1 MTIPLRT
8 RPELLGRKLG
18 MAQFFNEEGNAIPV
32 TVIELTE
39 NIITDI
45 KTPAKHGYSA
55 VQIGSNVKK
64 EKHLNKPLIG
74 NLKKKNLPYFSLLK
88 EFRVQPQELD
98 SYKTGEIID
107 SSKILTPK
115 EYVDVCGIS
124 IGKGFQGMV
133 KLYNKHRGPKS
144 HGSKS
149 YRSPGSIGGHTFPGR
164 VFPGKK
170 MPSRMGNEKVT
181 VRNLLVVEFDKDKN
195 LVLLRGAVPGVEGT
209 LITIKPS
216 IKKWNQANS

>member
-1 MTIPLRT
+1 MTKPLRT

-32 TVIELTE
+32 TVIELAE
-39 NIITDI
+39 NIVTDI

-55 VQIGSNVKK
+55 VQIGANVKN
-64 EKHLNKPLIG
+64 EKYLNKPLNG
-74 NLKKKNLPYFSLLK
+74 NLKKKNLPILSYLK

-98 SYKTGEIID
+98 SYKLGSEVD
-107 SSKILTPK
+107 SSKVLTPK
-115 EYVDVCGIS
+115 ELVDVSGVS

-133 KLYNKHRGPKS
+133 KLYNKHRGAKS

-149 YRSPGSIGGHTFPGR
+149 YRTPGSIGAHTFPGR
-164 VFPGKK
+164 VMPGKK
-170 MPSRMGNEKVT
+170 MPARMGNEKVT
-181 VRNLLVVEFDKDKN
+181 VRNLRVVEYDKDKK
-195 LVLLRGAVPGVEGT
+195 LVLLMGAVPGIEGS

-216 IKKWNQANS
+216 IKKWNQSF